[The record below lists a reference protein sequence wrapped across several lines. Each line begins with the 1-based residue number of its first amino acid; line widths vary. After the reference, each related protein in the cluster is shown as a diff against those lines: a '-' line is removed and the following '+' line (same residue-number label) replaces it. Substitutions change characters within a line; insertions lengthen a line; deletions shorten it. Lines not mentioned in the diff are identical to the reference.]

1 MNILEASTEPL
12 AHRVAAGLTKIS
24 LAIKSHAWK
33 EAGKSRVTPLQ
44 AQTLSILRLRQDHTA
59 TVSAIAEELAVALPT
74 ASEVVRN
81 LEEKGWLKKQRS
93 SKDARIVT
101 VTLSP
106 KGRRKAEEAGG
117 ADFLT
122 SAADLFQPAD
132 QVSLLRML
140 ITMIRTL
147 QERGEIPVARMCV
160 TCKFFR
166 PNIHK
171 DGKRPHHCA
180 FVDAPFGDRLLRIEC
195 ADHEKATK
203 AERERSWKAFMKAS
217 NQG

>member
-1 MNILEASTEPL
+1 MNVLEANTEPL
-12 AHRVAAGLTKIS
+12 AQRVATGLSKIG

-44 AQTLSILRLRQDHTA
+44 AQTLSILRFRPDHTA

-93 SKDARIVT
+93 QKDARVVT
-101 VTLSP
+101 VMLSP

-117 ADFLT
+117 TDFLT
-122 SAADLFQPAD
+122 AVASQFRLAD
-132 QVSLLRML
+132 QVALLRML
-140 ITMIRTL
+140 IAMIRTL

-166 PNIHK
+166 PYVHK
-171 DGKRPHHCA
+171 DAKRPHHCA
-180 FVDAPFGDRLLRIEC
+180 FVDAPFGDHLLRIEC
-195 ADHEKATK
+195 TDHEKAAKT
-203 AERERSWKAFMKAS
+203 ERDRNWKAFMKA
-217 NQG
+217 NGQG

>member
-147 QERGEIPVARMCV
+147 QERGEIPLARMCV
-160 TCKFFR
+160 TCKFSAPIYTRTASGRIIARSSMRRLETASCGSNAPIMKRRRKQSGSEAGR
-166 PNIHK
+166 P
-171 DGKRPHHCA
+171 
-180 FVDAPFGDRLLRIEC
+180 
-195 ADHEKATK
+195 
-203 AERERSWKAFMKAS
+203 S
-217 NQG
+217 